1 MSTTTTTT
9 NVTRVLPKKQVKRK
23 AKQPA
28 QVTVTTTPRRKI
40 VQKVVRPNGTVGL
53 VAHVPECVHH
63 YLEASIN
70 PFDSPEGAC
79 LPADLFPLPSYKRV
93 IFARG
98 SFATGTT
105 GYGFISMSP
114 VFVSDVNAVNFT
126 SSTSVGG
133 NSTAFTSFTVLGSA
147 FFLNAPFNTAAFTGG
162 PVNARSVAYGIR
174 IRCTASMMNRG
185 GSYVAYEQV
194 AHQDLAVTGTFTS
207 LKSTQGAQT
216 SGIPTL
222 VDPNQW
228 DVAVC
233 SSGPVIYT
241 ELNYSGAASGPLNG
255 LQPLAIAIQSAV
267 PAMTFDYEVFHHV
280 EYNGVVT
287 TKTPSHASPAGF
299 SKAVEAMKGH
309 TTAIGPVSPE
319 VGPSILERFAEGI
332 RSEMPRLMEI
342 GAGIGNMLLG
352 NEAGGLAMLA
362 DGSMNIIS
370 DIVRPAPQKMLTD
383 TQRSILAP
391 SAPVLMNH
399 H

>member
-23 AKQPA
+23 AKAPA
-28 QVTVTTTPRRKI
+28 MTTATSTPRRKI
-40 VQKVVRPNGTVGL
+40 VQKVVRPNGSVGL

-79 LPADLFPLPSYKRV
+79 LPCDLFPLPSWKRV

-105 GYGFISMSP
+105 GFGFISMTP
-114 VFVSDVNAVNFT
+114 CFVSDSNSVNYT
-126 SSTSVGG
+126 TSTSVGG
-133 NSTAFTSFTVLGSA
+133 AATALGSFTVLGSA
-147 FFLNAPFNTAAFTGG
+147 VFLNSPFTTAAFTGG

-174 IRCTASMMNRG
+174 IRCTASAMTRG

-194 AHQDLAVTGTFTS
+194 AHQDLVVAATFTS

-216 SGIPTL
+216 SGIPIL

-241 ELNYSGAASGPLNG
+241 ELSYSGAINGPLNG
-255 LQPLAIAIQSAV
+255 LQPIAIAIQSAS

-287 TKTPSHASPAGF
+287 SKTPSHASPAGF

-309 TTAIGPVSPE
+309 TTAVGPVSPQ
-319 VGPSILERFAEGI
+319 VGPSILERFVEGV

-370 DIVRPAPQKMLTD
+370 DMVRPAPQRMLTD
-383 TQRSILAP
+383 TQKSILAP